1 MLACYAEENSLYL
14 ESLSADG
21 TRVWAS
27 FGTGD
32 DSDDS
37 LEASADDIREFSG
50 KCSIGFTDVLLW
62 GSLFRPQKTKE
73 PDLRR
78 YVNIRVHSSY

>member
-1 MLACYAEENSLYL
+1 MLACYAETDSLYL
-14 ESLSADG
+14 ECLSADG
-21 TRVWAS
+21 RRQWAS
-27 FGTGD
+27 FGTGN

-37 LEASADDIREFSG
+37 LEASPDDIREFSG

-62 GSLFRPQKTKE
+62 GSLFRPQKTNE

-78 YVNIRVHSSY
+78 YINIRIHSN